1 MQSTLILRRDT
12 GVIIHAEGAISA
24 SEPATRSSEPLST
37 DGQTRQGQVE
47 GAANAEAWTDGQ
59 AGPTKAQQLA
69 TMALR
74 FTAAAGDLAL
84 TLQREGDE
92 NEKVGLLRMRTGKHE
107 VIVVPGKWSYYPV

>member
-1 MQSTLILRRDT
+1 VQSTLVLRRDT

-24 SEPATRSSEPLST
+24 SEPQEPSAGST
-37 DGQTRQGQVE
+37 LDTPARQWTADKG
-47 GAANAEAWTDGQ
+47 GDAEPQPVGSDGQ

-74 FTAAAGDLAL
+74 FTAVAGDLAG

-92 NEKVGLLRMRTGKHE
+92 LEKVGLLRMRTGRHE
-107 VIVVPGKWSYYPV
+107 VIVVPGE

>member
-1 MQSTLILRRDT
+1 
-12 GVIIHAEGAISA
+12 
-24 SEPATRSSEPLST
+24 
-37 DGQTRQGQVE
+37 
-47 GAANAEAWTDGQ
+47 
-59 AGPTKAQQLA
+59 
-69 TMALR
+69 MALR